1 MLQYKS
7 NEKTREKMKL
17 LLKARNQEGQLGE
30 PTKLIM
36 RTKRKLL
43 VYRRDGKF
51 YIDHSA
57 AYALGL
63 TNVRSIMTEKAH
75 LIEIGIETLHRFQS
89 NKDIEIIYQELD
101 KEQKSKTKQSN
112 LEDTLGKLEQ
122 GEYGIGIHG
131 IDKGNR
137 EEKQSIAE
145 SINSQG
151 LDLNNNSKTILSTAI
166 SLGVNEDSE
175 KIRQEIVGYKFG
187 EGTKANVIVAVPSYV
202 QNEEEEKIFLGFPEK
217 NRRTAGQQYEEHC
230 IFDRICSKLR
240 KIPPQFILGY
250 YCEEQDGSQSF
261 IKNEQHYSDLPPKEK
276 EKLFKELSANMDDIS
291 KNFNELISSRNM
303 EQLHRMKEQM
313 EQEGWKSYMVDNAI
327 TLAKSY
333 KEQPI
338 RRENT
343 TTRKILE
350 NIDDSV
356 TPNEKIELTSR
367 PKIRIPKTKEFA
379 EPTIKSSR
387 RIRTNTNEPSHNV
400 NEEEKSRK
408 SQRRILTNI
417 PNNPIK
423 SELPKS
429 KRRLLSSLCKEIK
442 SSDLHDA
449 RRTLEEGRLEEQNK
463 NENEKGN
470 EI

>member
-7 NEKTREKMKL
+7 NEKTRKKMEL
-17 LLKARNQEGQLGE
+17 LLRTDLRTREKEKEQLGE
-30 PTKLIM
+30 KTKLIM
-36 RTKRKLL
+36 RTKRKLR

-187 EGTKANVIVAVPSYV
+187 EGTKANVIIAVPSYV
-202 QNEEEEKIFLGFPEK
+202 QNEEGEKIFLGFPEK

-230 IFDRICSKLR
+230 IFFFFFSKLR
-240 KIPPQFILGY
+240 KIPLHFIFGY

-350 NIDDSV
+350 IDNSV
-356 TPNEKIELTSR
+356 TTNEKIELTRR
-367 PKIRIPKTKEFA
+367 PKIRINRK
-379 EPTIKSSR
+379 
-387 RIRTNTNEPSHNV
+387 NTNKPSHNV
-400 NEEEKSRK
+400 NKEQESRE
-408 SQRRILTNI
+408 SPRRILINN

-429 KRRLLSSLCKEIK
+429 KRRLLSSLGEEISSLCEEIK
-442 SSDLHDA
+442 SSDLHAA
-449 RRTLEEGRLEEQNK
+449 RRILEEGLLKEQNK
-463 NENEKGN
+463 NEKGN

>member
-36 RTKRKLL
+36 RTKRKLR

-202 QNEEEEKIFLGFPEK
+202 QNEEGEKIFLGFPEK

-313 EQEGWKSYMVDNAI
+313 KQEGWKSYMVDNAI
-327 TLAKSY
+327 TLAQRY
-333 KEQPI
+333 KKQPI

-350 NIDDSV
+350 IDNSV
-356 TPNEKIELTSR
+356 TTNEKIELTRR
-367 PKIRIPKTKEFA
+367 PKIRINRK
-379 EPTIKSSR
+379 
-387 RIRTNTNEPSHNV
+387 NTNKPSHNV
-400 NEEEKSRK
+400 NEEQELRK

>member
-1 MLQYKS
+1 MLQYES

-17 LLKARNQEGQLGE
+17 LSRTDLRVRVKGKEQLGE
-30 PTKLIM
+30 QTKLIM
-36 RTKRKLL
+36 RTKRKLR

-89 NKDIEIIYQELD
+89 DKDIEIIYQELD
-101 KEQKSKTKQSN
+101 KEQKSKTEQSN
-112 LEDTLGKLEQ
+112 LEDILGGLEQ

-131 IDKGNR
+131 IDKGSR

-151 LDLNNNSKTILSTAI
+151 LNLNNNSKTILSTAI

-187 EGTKANVIVAVPSYV
+187 EGTKANVIIAVPSYI
-202 QNEEEEKIFLGFPEK
+202 QNEEGEKIFLGFPEK

-240 KIPPQFILGY
+240 EIPPQFILGY
-250 YCEEQDGSQSF
+250 YCEEQDGSKSF

-303 EQLHRMKEQM
+303 EQLHKMKEEM

-327 TLAKSY
+327 TLAQRY

-338 RRENT
+338 RRESK
-343 TTRKILE
+343 TTRKIL
-350 NIDDSV
+350 
-356 TPNEKIELTSR
+356 
-367 PKIRIPKTKEFA
+367 
-379 EPTIKSSR
+379 
-387 RIRTNTNEPSHNV
+387 
-400 NEEEKSRK
+400 
-408 SQRRILTNI
+408 
-417 PNNPIK
+417 
-423 SELPKS
+423 
-429 KRRLLSSLCKEIK
+429 
-442 SSDLHDA
+442 
-449 RRTLEEGRLEEQNK
+449 
-463 NENEKGN
+463 
-470 EI
+470 

>member
-36 RTKRKLL
+36 RTKRKLR

-187 EGTKANVIVAVPSYV
+187 EGTKANVIIAVPSYI
-202 QNEEEEKIFLGFPEK
+202 QNEEGEKIFLGFPEK

-303 EQLHRMKEQM
+303 EQLHKMKEEM

-327 TLAKSY
+327 
-333 KEQPI
+333 
-338 RRENT
+338 
-343 TTRKILE
+343 
-350 NIDDSV
+350 
-356 TPNEKIELTSR
+356 
-367 PKIRIPKTKEFA
+367 
-379 EPTIKSSR
+379 
-387 RIRTNTNEPSHNV
+387 
-400 NEEEKSRK
+400 
-408 SQRRILTNI
+408 
-417 PNNPIK
+417 
-423 SELPKS
+423 
-429 KRRLLSSLCKEIK
+429 C
-442 SSDLHDA
+442 
-449 RRTLEEGRLEEQNK
+449 
-463 NENEKGN
+463 
-470 EI
+470 